1 MTKHH
6 AFALDAVVGCLITW
20 GSVPL
25 LTALGAGE
33 RLQIVVAMLGLVGT
47 CAMVGVIA
55 THYARKRVEAEESD
69 RH

>member
-1 MTKHH
+1 MTKHQ

-25 LTALGAGE
+25 LTALGVGE
-33 RLQIVVAMLGLVGT
+33 RIQLVVAMLGLVGT
-47 CAMVGVIA
+47 CAMVGVIT
-55 THYARKRVEAEESD
+55 THYARKRIEAEESD